1 MFHDY
6 LRGSLEALLF
16 AAGEP
21 LSVAKLAEIMQLDK
35 PQVWELLS
43 LLERDYEDE
52 KRGLYLRKVAEGYQL
67 CTKEQHYELIK
78 QLARSQEMKLSN
90 AAMET
95 LAIIAFKQPVT
106 RSEMEAIRGVKVDG
120 VVNTLLEYGLISET
134 GRKDS
139 IGHPILYGTTDKFL
153 ITLVPNSLTILPF
166 TFTRPA
172 KIYFSASRLEATPAE
187 AKTFCKRSSIDYKS
201 SVSSVL
207 LSSSLNSAISDICS
221 GSFSCSDKISGNSG
235 KSFKEF
241 RP

>member
-43 LLERDYEDE
+43 LLERDYEDDDDRFG
-52 KRGLYLRKVAEGYQL
+52 KTGRRGLYLRQLAEGYQL

-153 ITLVPNSLTILPF
+153 ITFGLNSLKDLPEFPDILSEHENEPEQM
-166 TFTRPA
+166 
-172 KIYFSASRLEATPAE
+172 SLMAE
-187 AKTFCKRSSIDYKS
+187 FNEELNKTEETED
-201 SVSSVL
+201 L
-207 LSSSLNSAISDICS
+207 
-221 GSFSCSDKISGNSG
+221 
-235 KSFKEF
+235 
-241 RP
+241 

>member
-1 MFHDY
+1 MIN
-6 LRGSLEALLF
+6 LRYGNSYRF
-16 AAGEP
+16 R
-21 LSVAKLAEIMQLDK
+21 
-35 PQVWELLS
+35 
-43 LLERDYEDE
+43 RDYEDE

-120 VVNTLLEYGLISET
+120 VVNTLLEYGLISEA

-153 ITLVPNSLTILPF
+153 ITFGLNSLKDLPDFPDILSEHENEPEQMSLMAEF
-166 TFTRPA
+166 NEELNKNRRNRGFIIYGRTF
-172 KIYFSASRLEATPAE
+172 AE
-187 AKTFCKRSSIDYKS
+187 
-201 SVSSVL
+201 
-207 LSSSLNSAISDICS
+207 
-221 GSFSCSDKISGNSG
+221 SFSFCWGSLQTRS
-235 KSFKEF
+235 
-241 RP
+241 

>member
-139 IGHPILYGTTDKFL
+139 IGHPISNSISILSPVDLLLYFEVYAIEIFVPTPNTSDLNESSMCETIFL
-153 ITLVPNSLTILPF
+153 HSSYVILYIGLFPTGF
-166 TFTRPA
+166 LR
-172 KIYFSASRLEATPAE
+172 
-187 AKTFCKRSSIDYKS
+187 D
-201 SVSSVL
+201 
-207 LSSSLNSAISDICS
+207 
-221 GSFSCSDKISGNSG
+221 
-235 KSFKEF
+235 
-241 RP
+241 